1 MSIEPSSTPVRTHV
15 EELVLV
21 RHGESVGNVAD
32 AEARRRGAGHLDLET
47 RDPDTPLS
55 RRGEQQAQVL
65 ARHVAGVDRER
76 RPEVVLSSPYARA
89 AETAR
94 IVAGGLDLDPTLD
107 ERLRERDLG
116 VFDGL
121 TGVGIRERHPEEAER
136 RSRLGKFYY
145 RPPGGES
152 WTDVALRVRQV
163 LLDLASMYADRRVWV
178 FTHQAVIMSFRLVLE
193 GLDERRLLEVDRNE
207 PLGNCSLTRYRRRD
221 DGTLELVSFADTSHL
236 EASDVAETHEDAP
249 EPDAA
254 APDSSAAGD
263 GSRVGSADLR
273 RASEERTGRRAE

>member
-1 MSIEPSSTPVRTHV
+1 MSIEPSSAPVRTHV

-21 RHGESVGNVAD
+21 RHAESIGNIAD
-32 AEARRRGAGHLDLET
+32 AEARRRGSGRLDLDT

-55 RRGEQQAQVL
+55 SRGEHQAQVL
-65 ARHVAGVDRER
+65 ARHVATVDVQQ

-94 IVAGGLDLDPTLD
+94 IVAGGLDLDATLD

-121 TGVGIRERHPEEAER
+121 TGVGIREHHPEEAER

-163 LLDLASMYADRRVWV
+163 LLDLAAMHAGRRVWV

-207 PLGNCSLTRYRRRD
+207 PLGNCSMTRYRRGP
-221 DGTLELVSFADTSHL
+221 DGALALVSFGDTAYLRTS
-236 EASDVAETHEDAP
+236 EVEETHEDAP
-249 EPDAA
+249 EPDA
-254 APDSSAAGD
+254 PPAAGPD
-263 GSRVGSADLR
+263 APRQAAGTHAGGAGV
-273 RASEERTGRRAE
+273 ERKE

>member
-1 MSIEPSSTPVRTHV
+1 MSIEPSSRPVRAHV

-21 RHGESVGNVAD
+21 RHGESVGNLAD
-32 AEARRRGAGHLDLET
+32 ADARRRGAGRLDLDT

-55 RRGEQQAQVL
+55 QRGEHQADVL
-65 ARHVAGVDRER
+65 ARHVAGVEEQQ
-76 RPEVVLSSPYARA
+76 RPQVVLSSPYTRA
-89 AETAR
+89 AQTAR
-94 IVAGGLDLDPTLD
+94 IVAEAIDLEPTLD

-116 VFDGL
+116 IFDGL
-121 TGVGIRERHPEEAER
+121 TGVGIREHHPEEAER

-163 LLDLASMYADRRVWV
+163 LLDLAALHADRRVWV

-193 GLDERRLLEVDRNE
+193 GLDERRLLDVDRDE
-207 PLGNCSLTRYRRRD
+207 PLGNCSITRYVRRE
-221 DGTLELVSFADTSHL
+221 GGALELVSFADTTHL
-236 EASDVAETHEDAP
+236 ETSEVEETHEEPA

-254 APDSSAAGD
+254 GADRVERSQPVGRPVSRAA
-263 GSRVGSADLR
+263 
-273 RASEERTGRRAE
+273 EEREG

>member
-1 MSIEPSSTPVRTHV
+1 MSIEPSSRPVRAHV

-21 RHGESVGNVAD
+21 RHGESVGNLAD
-32 AEARRRGAGHLDLET
+32 ADARRRGAGRLDLDT

-55 RRGEQQAQVL
+55 RRGEHQADVL
-65 ARHVAGVDRER
+65 ARHVAGVDEQQ
-76 RPEVVLSSPYARA
+76 RPQVVLSSPYTRA
-89 AETAR
+89 AQTAR
-94 IVAGGLDLDPTLD
+94 IVAEAIDLEPTLD

-116 VFDGL
+116 IFDGL
-121 TGVGIRERHPEEAER
+121 TGVGIREHHPEEAER

-163 LLDLASMYADRRVWV
+163 LLDLAALHADRRVWV

-193 GLDERRLLEVDRNE
+193 GLDERRLLDVDRDE
-207 PLGNCSLTRYRRRD
+207 PLGNCSITRYVRRE
-221 DGTLELVSFADTSHL
+221 GGALELVSFADTTHL
-236 EASDVAETHEDAP
+236 ETSEVEETHEEPA

-254 APDSSAAGD
+254 GADRVERSQPVGRPVSRAA
-263 GSRVGSADLR
+263 
-273 RASEERTGRRAE
+273 EEREG